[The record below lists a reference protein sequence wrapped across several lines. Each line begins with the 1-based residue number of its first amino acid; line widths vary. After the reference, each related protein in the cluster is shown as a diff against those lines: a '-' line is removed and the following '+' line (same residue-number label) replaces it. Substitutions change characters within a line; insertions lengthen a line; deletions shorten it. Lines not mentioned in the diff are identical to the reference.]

1 MAEFKIPF
9 IEQIESDDALSIF
22 KNGKSE
28 ITDLSILL
36 GGYCDDK
43 YISNWLIDSGLNQ
56 MLSYTD
62 KVMGKDYPTL
72 FYGLFDRRM
81 SQRPTINFDGLKEQF
96 PEGKTIR
103 DYGDYFVF
111 VAGEYPQTAVDMN
124 LNNLLSHSNEV
135 KKTGKTYV
143 FDCNDCMEVQK
154 FKQYK
159 VNEYKYKD
167 SKYIMLDKDKIQNI
181 LYTILKTHTVTLHN
195 TMQFDDYDDKIWI
208 KVEPVVWLVDKK
220 SNVAVTQKALFS
232 NIQYE
237 ETSEHY
243 SMKDN
248 IQVNLI
254 RYLNE
259 HFAKEIIP
267 SGDRKLSLSS
277 AIDSIRDVAR
287 VEKPIVIKYALDYTT
302 FSKDEL
308 LQVYVKAGNSVF
320 LHGPSGVGKSARVK
334 QIDPTAT
341 RITLRPQM
349 NPEEIDG
356 TLNRETGEY
365 IPPLWYTQLCEKCKA
380 EPDRKHILF
389 IDELTNVKPT
399 VQSLVYSI
407 VLDRA
412 GKDGLWPLP
421 DNAVVVGAGNEN
433 ADNLAAYPMTNAL
446 YRRFCHIYF
455 EVNVNTWIEWATGI
469 KRYNEINT
477 IENDSNDQFLI
488 HPYLLAFVISRGINI
503 LYQDLDEENP
513 QIVTD
518 PRKWEIASRVFYA
531 TNNPN
536 ALFPALG
543 NSITNEFIN
552 FTKDVLLSVD
562 DVVNDKIKDVD
573 YKGMDETYKKS
584 IIAGLTIAKV
594 EDLNEV
600 RKFIADNFEDNY
612 LTMFD
617 AMWTHNEPD
626 RMKII
631 QSLQNNK
638 TTKKSLSKTILSKK
652 EETNI
657 SQNDLQKNEEILT
670 PQIED
675 KPIED
680 KPKNKKRLR
689 EFFR

>member
-1 MAEFKIPF
+1 MNDFMFLTEQQMRQSNVFGQVMDAQGTEFAF
-9 IEQIESDDALSIF
+9 ICAN
-22 KNGKSE
+22 KE
-28 ITDLSILL
+28 IKPLRDREDNYWSGQL
-36 GGYCDDK
+36 GADNK
-43 YISNWLIDSGLNQ
+43 P
-56 MLSYTD
+56 
-62 KVMGKDYPTL
+62 KVMERG
-72 FYGLFDRRM
+72 R
-81 SQRPTINFDGLKEQF
+81 Q
-96 PEGKTIR
+96 R
-103 DYGDYFVF
+103 DYIWWMEEIMSRPATTYDNLKKMGITAKERADRGNYKIIE
-111 VAGEYPQTAVDMN
+111 AGEYPQTIVSSSMEN
-124 LNNLLSHSNEV
+124 TLN
-135 KKTGKTYV
+135 K
-143 FDCNDCMEVQK
+143 
-154 FKQYK
+154 
-159 VNEYKYKD
+159 
-167 SKYIMLDKDKIQNI
+167 
-181 LYTILKTHTVTLHN
+181 LYTSNSPNIKETNQVFTMPEVTDQRQLSLLRLKVYEYNGEKFVRVRMHTHSQNKSFTFFSKNGQNV
-195 TMQFDDYDDKIWI
+195 QQGSYCWV
-208 KVEPVVWLVDKK
+208 KVEPIEWVVDKK
-220 SNVAVTQKALFS
+220 ANLALARHPLYAGVPVWANGNPSFK
-232 NIQYE
+232 IE
-237 ETSEHY
+237 
-243 SMKDN
+243 D
-248 IQVNLI
+248 L
-254 RYLNE
+254 YLYKFMNDV
-259 HFAKEIIP
+259 FAKEIVQDRAYIKP
-267 SGDRKLSLSS
+267 STNSK
-277 AIDSIRDVAR
+277 
-287 VEKPIVIKYALDYTT
+287 EQQIKGANPYNFAYEDLTVD
-302 FSKDEL
+302 DL
-308 LQVYVKAGNSVF
+308 LKAYVQAGQSVF

-334 QIDPTAT
+334 QLDPTAT

-469 KRYNEINT
+469 KRYNEINS

-488 HPYLLAFVISRGINI
+488 HPYILAFVISRGINI

-518 PRKWEIASRVFYA
+518 PRKWEIASSVFYA

-562 DVVNDKIKDVD
+562 DVVNDKVKDVD